1 MAAGSSETT
10 RVSPA
15 LLQELYA
22 RSGAADLGLG
32 REAFAEVL
40 ASVIAKAA
48 PADRDG
54 FLRGLRIEDLALAR
68 ACAAGSE
75 KAWEVFLTRFREKLH
90 DAARGITREDSS
102 ARELADSLYADL
114 YGTKEREGRRVS
126 KLEHYNGRGSLDGWL
141 RTVMAQE
148 WVNRYRKTKKF
159 TSLEEE
165 EESGAQFSA
174 AVTNHQAAPEQVVI
188 AAVDGALAALSV
200 EDRYILAAYFLD
212 ERTLAEVGRT
222 LKVHESTI
230 SRRVEKIAVAVRKGI
245 LEQLVRSG
253 MSRRQSEE
261 AMELDVRDLAVD
273 VRARLSHQAPG
284 SLSRSNVQDSD
295 GEAFTEEKGE

>member
-1 MAAGSSETT
+1 MVAGSSNPYRLSTT
-10 RVSPA
+10 

-22 RSGAADLGLG
+22 RSGAADLGLKQ
-32 REAFAEVL
+32 EAFAEVL
-40 ASVIAKAA
+40 SSVAGKAA
-48 PADRDG
+48 IADCDEY
-54 FLRGLRIEDLALAR
+54 LRGLRLEDLALAR
-68 ACAAGSE
+68 ACAAGIE
-75 KAWEVFLTRFREKLH
+75 RAWEVFLTRFREKLH

-148 WVNRYRKTKKF
+148 WVNRYRKTKRL
-159 TSLEEE
+159 TSLEEQ
-165 EESGAQFSA
+165 EESGTQFSA
-174 AVTNHQAAPEQVVI
+174 AETNHTAPPDQVVM
-188 AAVDGALAALSV
+188 AAVDAALNALSV
-200 EDRYILAAYFLD
+200 EDRYILSAYFLD
-212 ERTLAEVGRT
+212 GRTLAEVGRT

-230 SRRVEKIAVAVRKGI
+230 SRRVEKVAGAVRKSI
-245 LEQLVRSG
+245 LDHLVRSG
-253 MSRRQSEE
+253 MSRRQAEE

-295 GEAFTEEKGE
+295 GKAFPTEKGE